1 MFLIILLP
9 WIFIAI
15 GIGFY
20 SRKSGMKFWNYF
32 LISLFFTP
40 IIALIAFAVESAQ
53 LRQRRQE
60 ALLEKIAR
68 QKVVAKPPAPTA

>member
-1 MFLIILLP
+1 MFLIALLP
-9 WIFIAI
+9 WILIAV
-15 GIGFY
+15 GVGFY
-20 SRKSGMKFWNYF
+20 ARKSGMKFWTYF
-32 LISLFFTP
+32 FISLFFTP